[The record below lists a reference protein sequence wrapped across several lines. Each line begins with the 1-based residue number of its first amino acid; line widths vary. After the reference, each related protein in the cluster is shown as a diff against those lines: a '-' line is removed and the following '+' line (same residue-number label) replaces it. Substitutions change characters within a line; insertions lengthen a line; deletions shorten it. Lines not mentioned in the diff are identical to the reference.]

1 MKIAITGSNS
11 NLGKFLS
18 SYLKKKKIKLILI
31 NRNKNYSLLNKDTF
45 NFNNK
50 KIDILI
56 HLAHNY
62 SKNSKVINYSGSVK
76 LFDKARKQNIKKIIF
91 ISSLSS
97 HKKAISI
104 YGNTKY
110 LIEKYCKKNNITI
123 IRPGIIFGNK
133 IDKKIALLFYIMKFF
148 PIIPY
153 FKSNKN
159 YLYAV
164 HIKELTENIYKIIN
178 QKDIAR
184 TYNIFCNQKIYFED
198 LINIKF
204 KYKLK
209 IRLPFKI
216 FYILFSFLSKI
227 IYLKSI
233 DSFLGLLS
241 NRKKFKHSKEYNIF
255 TKKKFI

>member
-1 MKIAITGSNS
+1 M
-11 NLGKFLS
+11 
-18 SYLKKKKIKLILI
+18 ILI
-31 NRNKNYSLLNKDTF
+31 NRKNYSLSNKETF
-45 NFNNK
+45 NFSNK
-50 KIDILI
+50 RIDVLI
-56 HLAHNY
+56 HLAHSY
-62 SKNSKVINYSGSVK
+62 SKNGKLINYNGSVK
-76 LFDKARKQNIKKIIF
+76 LFIKAIKQNIKKIIF
-91 ISSLSS
+91 ISSFSS

-110 LIEKYCKKNNITI
+110 LIERYCKKNEITI

-133 IDKKIALLFYIMKFF
+133 VDKKIALFFLIMKFL

-153 FKSNKN
+153 FKNNKN

-178 QKDIAR
+178 KKDTAK
-184 TYNIFCNQKIYFED
+184 TYNIFCKQKIYFED

-204 KYKLK
+204 QYKLK
-209 IRLPFKI
+209 IKLPFKI

-233 DSFLGLLS
+233 DSFLGLLR
-241 NRKKFKHSKEYNIF
+241 NRKEFKHPKEFNII